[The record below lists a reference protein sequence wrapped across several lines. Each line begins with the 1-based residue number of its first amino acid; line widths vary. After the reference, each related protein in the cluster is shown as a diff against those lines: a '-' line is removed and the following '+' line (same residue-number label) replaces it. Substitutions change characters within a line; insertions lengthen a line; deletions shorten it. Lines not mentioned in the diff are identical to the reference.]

1 MDCIVSYRSPSCHC
15 HLDDCDLDGGDLDG
29 GDLDGGDLDGG
40 DLDVGHHGAD
50 LDGNL
55 LMTTNLLGSSM

>member
-1 MDCIVSYRSPSCHC
+1 MDCTVSYRSPSCHC
-15 HLDDCDLDGGDLDG
+15 HLDGCDLDG

-50 LDGNL
+50 LDGSL